1 MKSLTNI
8 LIYSTLTLTALILFS
23 VSESH
28 FQLQNLIVAQKATL
42 LVLAIA
48 SLLAFKISK
57 RDSAPLLFFVSTT
70 SIALLISIASGESP
84 DTLLFFTSLTS
95 MSTGLIFYSSNLPRK
110 LISRIANVIIAL
122 PIISVFASIALFPIS
137 GKAPWSIEYT
147 GAYRLTGY
155 LPPAHLAMLC
165 VAAIMICSF
174 KMSEG
179 TQKMGYLTLGT
190 LLLILLATGT
200 RGALI
205 AGITAAIPQIKIPRT
220 LNSLL
225 ITFILT
231 IPIGL
236 VGGKALDNILSRNTQ
251 QTDYEQINLSGRS
264 TAWAFFLEKS
274 GDAFYF
280 GKGLGAVT
288 KVTKDETQHNLHFF
302 VTPHNEYLRFLYDI
316 GLVGLLLL
324 ITGSVIFY
332 LKIKNKLPENEKNA
346 FLAIA
351 LSFAIYS
358 GIDNTFGT
366 PQFLI
371 PFFLI
376 LKYARTKRHSY
387 CEQQA

>member
-1 MKSLTNI
+1 
-8 LIYSTLTLTALILFS
+8 
-23 VSESH
+23 
-28 FQLQNLIVAQKATL
+28 
-42 LVLAIA
+42 
-48 SLLAFKISK
+48 
-57 RDSAPLLFFVSTT
+57 
-70 SIALLISIASGESP
+70 
-84 DTLLFFTSLTS
+84 

-236 VGGKALDNILSRNTQ
+236 VGGKALDNILFRNTQ

-376 LKYARTKRHSY
+376 LKYARTKRLSY